1 MPART
6 LAVSRIRPSLPL
18 LVVLL
23 PILLAFLVAG
33 APGALSAAAED
44 TETPEKT
51 AAAEGSDLSRAAA
64 EGDLARVRALLDAGT
79 DPDTAHRYGATALTF
94 ASDKGHTEVVR
105 LLLERGADPDV
116 QDTFYHQTPLGWA
129 LGNGHLEIAVLLVD
143 HGATGAEA
151 DALATA
157 SRAGH
162 AGLARAVLERWK
174 PYGYQREVFLEI
186 ARQGEH
192 EEVAKLL
199 QEAQIR
205 PLPEI
210 EVDRETLARY
220 TGVYGEVDVQLD
232 PARGKLVA
240 EVPEVGSLA
249 LRPVTE
255 QEFRGE
261 DRLDVGLR
269 FMGRSGMIEA
279 VLLMQG
285 TDTRYLPRINPET
298 DGSAEAAKP
307 EERSASETAE
317 RKASTA
323 PPAPTAAS
331 PHWPSFR
338 GPGASGIGSG
348 APPLEWDVATG
359 KHVLWKTEIPG
370 LGHSSPVVWGERVF
384 LTTAVAA
391 SGNHEVRTGLTGDV
405 STVEDDSE
413 HTWKVLAVDR
423 KTGEILWQR
432 TAGKA
437 VPESPRHFKST
448 QANST
453 AVTDGRYVVAVFPT
467 VGLVCYTVDG
477 ELKWK
482 HDLGPLD
489 AGWFYDPSYG
499 WGFASSPILFEDLV
513 ILQADVQEGGFVA
526 AWRLADGEQ
535 VWRTERDDV
544 PGFSTPTLVASDG
557 GPELV
562 TNGSTIRGYDPRT
575 GEELWRLGPSSELPI
590 ATPVAVPREP
600 SKAGAV
606 SEGGGSLGDSL
617 VIVTAGY
624 PPIRPIY
631 AVRPGARGD
640 ISPADGPGGGS
651 ETGPVVWSHDRGGA
665 YMPTPLVYGGLFY
678 LVHHNARLVAYDA
691 RTGEEVYKA
700 RFSEAGTFT
709 GSPVAADG
717 RIYFPTEDGAIYVVR
732 AGPDFRELA
741 INQMGEVVMTT
752 PAISEGTLFVR
763 SLRHLWA
770 LGSEDGGPAP

>member
-1 MPART
+1 MSARAAVTRRFSSRLLHLPVLVLVGLLT
-6 LAVSRIRPSLPL
+6 LAPASL
-18 LVVLL
+18 
-23 PILLAFLVAG
+23 
-33 APGALSAAAED
+33 AASDE
-44 TETPEKT
+44 ETQPA
-51 AAAEGSDLSRAAA
+51 AAAEGRDLFQAAA

-129 LGNGHLEIAVLLVD
+129 LGKGHLEIAVLLVE

-157 SRAGH
+157 ARAGH

-174 PYGYQREVFLEI
+174 PYGYQRDVLLEI
-186 ARQGEH
+186 AREGEH
-192 EEVAKLL
+192 EAVVERL
-199 QEAQIR
+199 QTAEIR

-220 TGVYGEVDVQLD
+220 TGVYGEVDVELD

-285 TDTRYLPRINPET
+285 ADTQYLPRTNPET
-298 DGSAEAAKP
+298 DGSTGAAKP
-307 EERSASETAE
+307 AEPTASAEAE
-317 RKASTA
+317 RQASA
-323 PPAPTAAS
+323 EPPAPTAAS

-348 APPLEWDVATG
+348 APPVEWDVATG

-370 LGHSSPVVWGERVF
+370 LGHSSPVVWGDRVF
-384 LTTAVAA
+384 LTTAIAA

-413 HTWKVLAVDR
+413 HTWKVLALDR

-477 ELKWK
+477 ELRWK

-526 AWRLADGEQ
+526 AWRLADGER

-557 GPELV
+557 SPELV

-575 GEELWRLGPSSELPI
+575 GEELWRLGPNSELPI
-590 ATPVAVPREP
+590 ATPVAVPGEP
-600 SKAGAV
+600 SKEV
-606 SEGGGSLGDSL
+606 SEGGGSAGDAL

-624 PPIRPIY
+624 PPVRPIY

-651 ETGPVVWSHDRGGA
+651 ESGPVAWSHDRGGA
-665 YMPTPLVYGGLFY
+665 YMPTPLVYGDLFY
-678 LVHHNARLVAYDA
+678 LLHHNARLVAYDA
-691 RTGEEVYKA
+691 HTGEEVYKA
-700 RFSEAGTFT
+700 RFSEGGTFT

-717 RIYFPTEDGAIYVVR
+717 RIYFPTEDGAIYVVQ
-732 AGPDFRELA
+732 AGPEFQELA

-770 LGSEDGGPAP
+770 LGEDGEPAGQERSRAD

>member
-6 LAVSRIRPSLPL
+6 IDSRRSPSRRCSRRPPGLAVLLSLL
-18 LVVLL
+18 
-23 PILLAFLVAG
+23 IAVAVTGPRSLG
-33 APGALSAAAED
+33 ASG
-44 TETPEKT
+44 ETPKPT
-51 AAAEGSDLSRAAA
+51 IPNHHALFQAATD
-64 EGDLARVRALLDAGT
+64 GDLARVRSLLEAGT
-79 DPDTAHRYGATALTF
+79 DPDTPSRYGATALTF

-116 QDTFYHQTPLGWA
+116 QDTFYNQTPLAWA
-129 LGNGHLEIAVLLVD
+129 LGKGHLDIAVLLVE

-151 DALATA
+151 DALTTA
-157 SRAGH
+157 ARTGH
-162 AGLARAVLERWK
+162 ERLAQAVLKRWK
-174 PYGYQREVFLEI
+174 PYGYQRDLFLDI
-186 ARQGEH
+186 AREGEH
-192 EEVAKLL
+192 EAVVERLQVA
-199 QEAQIR
+199 EIR

-210 EVDRETLARY
+210 ELDRETLARY
-220 TGVYGEVDVQLD
+220 TGVYGKVDVQLD
-232 PARGKLVA
+232 PAQGKLVA

-261 DRLDVGLR
+261 DRLEVGLR

-285 TDTRYLPRINPET
+285 TDAQYLPRTNPET
-298 DGSAEAAKP
+298 DSGSRTAKP
-307 EERSASETAE
+307 EEPSAGEEAE
-317 RKASTA
+317 RMAS
-323 PPAPTAAS
+323 PEPRAPTATS
-331 PHWPSFR
+331 SHWPAFR

-348 APPLEWDVATG
+348 DPPVEWDVETG

-370 LGHSSPVVWGERVF
+370 LGHSSPVVWEDRVF
-384 LTTAVAA
+384 LTTAISA

-405 STVEDDSE
+405 STVHDDSE
-413 HTWKVLAVDR
+413 HTWKVLALDR

-432 TAGKA
+432 TAGQA
-437 VPESPRHFKST
+437 VPQSERHFKST

-453 AVTDGRYVVAVFPT
+453 PVTDGKHVVAVFPT

-477 ELKWK
+477 DLKWK
-482 HDLGPLD
+482 EDLGPLD

-526 AWRLADGEQ
+526 AWRLEDGEL
-535 VWRTERDDV
+535 VWRTDRDDV
-544 PGFSTPTLVASDG
+544 PGFSTPTLVAADS

-562 TNGSTIRGYDPRT
+562 TNGSTVRGYDPRT

-590 ATPVAVPREP
+590 ATPVT
-600 SKAGAV
+600 V
-606 SEGGGSLGDSL
+606 SGKPADKL

-624 PPIRPIY
+624 PPVRPIY

-640 ISPADGPGGGS
+640 ISLEDGPGGGS
-651 ETGPVVWSHDRGGA
+651 EKGPVVWSHNRGGA
-665 YMPTPLVYGGLFY
+665 YMPTPLVYGNLFY
-678 LVHHNARLVAYDA
+678 LVHHNARLVAYDVL
-691 RTGEEVYKA
+691 TGKEIYKA
-700 RFSEAGTFT
+700 RFSEGGTFT

-717 RIYFPTEDGAIYVVR
+717 RIYFPTEDGAIYVVE
-732 AGPDFRELA
+732 AGPEYRELA
-741 INQMGEVVMTT
+741 INDMGEVVMTT
-752 PAISEGTLFVR
+752 PAISEGVLFVR

-770 LGSEDGGPAP
+770 LGGENGSDPEG